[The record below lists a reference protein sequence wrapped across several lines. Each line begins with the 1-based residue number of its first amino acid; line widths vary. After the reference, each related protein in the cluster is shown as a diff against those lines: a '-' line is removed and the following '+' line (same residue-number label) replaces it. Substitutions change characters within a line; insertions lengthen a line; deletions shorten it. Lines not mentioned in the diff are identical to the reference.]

1 MHSFANLD
9 GHYIGFKGYF
19 SKITKI
25 GLMLSREVPS
35 WLDMGGYGMIWQFS
49 GFSNP

>member
-25 GLMLSREVPS
+25 GLMLSREVQS

-49 GFSNP
+49 GFPNP